1 MYGTKRR
8 KHGLLESRDLQLV
21 VFTTL
26 HQNQVKLPKFT
37 HCYKNTNNFIGERFY
52 LRTLLIAVRG
62 PTSFENLRTINGVVV
77 NGVVHPTFK
86 DACRALGLLENDGEW
101 LQCLREASVMQT
113 GHQLRQL
120 FVMILKECSPVKP
133 EDLWDKFKTSI
144 CDDLQHKLS

>member
-1 MYGTKRR
+1 M
-8 KHGLLESRDLQLV
+8 QLV

-26 HQNQVKLPKFT
+26 HQNQVRLPKFT

-52 LRTLLIAVRG
+52 LRSLLIAVCG
-62 PTSFENLRTINGVVV
+62 PTSFENLSTV
-77 NGVVHPTFK
+77 NGVMHPTFK
-86 DACRALGLLENDGEW
+86 DACHALGLLENDGEW
-101 LQCLREASVMQT
+101 LECLREASVMQT
-113 GHQLRQL
+113 GHQLCQL